1 MRLIKPDTR
10 IDFIGRRR
18 FGYML
23 SAVLLLVSIG
33 SLAVQQLELGIDFTG
48 GVVVEVGYP
57 EAVELNGVRNALAE
71 GGFPDAVVTNYGSAS
86 DVLIRLPAPEG
97 EDAAMTSDRILAA
110 LEDANPDAEMRRI
123 EFVGPQVG
131 EELTNKGGL
140 ALLYALIGILIY
152 VMIRF
157 HWKFSVGAVAALAH
171 DVIITLGV
179 FSLFRFEFDLTVLA
193 ALLAVI
199 GYSLNDTIVI
209 FDRIR
214 ENFRRMRKV
223 EAIEVMNAS
232 INQTLARTLMTGL
245 TTLLVLL
252 SLLLVGGEAMQGFAI
267 ALIAGVT
274 IGTFSSIYTA
284 SALALALDVTK
295 EDLFPPKDDEEGA
308 KSSEV

>member
-18 FGYML
+18 FGYAF
-23 SAVLLLVSIG
+23 SILLLLISIG

-57 EAVELNGVRNALAE
+57 EPVELEHVRQALAK
-71 GGFPDAVVTNYGSAS
+71 GGFPDAVVTSYGSAS

-97 EDAAMTSDRILAA
+97 EDAAMTSDRILSA
-110 LEDANPDAEMRRI
+110 LQEANPEAEMRRI

-131 EELTNKGGL
+131 DELTNKGGL

-199 GYSLNDTIVI
+199 GYSLNDTIVV

-214 ENFRRMRKV
+214 ENFRRMRKATPLGV
-223 EAIEVMNAS
+223 ANAS
-232 INQTLARTLMTGL
+232 VNQTLARTLMTSL

-252 SLLLVGGEAMQGFAI
+252 SLLLVGGEAMKGFSI
-267 ALIAGVT
+267 ALIVGVL
-274 IGTFSSIYTA
+274 IGTYSSIFTA
-284 SALALALDVTK
+284 TALAMAMGVSK
-295 EDLFPPKDDEEGA
+295 EELFPPKDDEEGA
-308 KSSEV
+308 KSSDV